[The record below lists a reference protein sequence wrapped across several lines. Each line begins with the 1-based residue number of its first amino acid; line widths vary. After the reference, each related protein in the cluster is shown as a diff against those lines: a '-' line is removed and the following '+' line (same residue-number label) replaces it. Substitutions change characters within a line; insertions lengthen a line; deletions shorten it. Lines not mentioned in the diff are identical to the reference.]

1 MNTHILKTD
10 DPQAIPTAKATLRR
24 GGIIAFPTDTIYG
37 LAADVF
43 TPAAIQRIYTIK
55 GRSKEKAIPVL
66 IGTFDQ
72 LLPLVQTIDE
82 RALRIINA
90 FWPGPL
96 TLVLQKNE
104 RIPTELTD
112 YPTVGLR
119 MPNHS
124 FTLSLLKET
133 GPLATTSANLSG
145 AVNPADVEGVIA
157 QLGEQVDL
165 ILDGGPTSGP
175 IASTVVDLSGPE
187 IKILRAGQ
195 ITLKDI
201 QRLDN
206 KR

>member
-124 FTLSLLKET
+124 FTLSLIKET